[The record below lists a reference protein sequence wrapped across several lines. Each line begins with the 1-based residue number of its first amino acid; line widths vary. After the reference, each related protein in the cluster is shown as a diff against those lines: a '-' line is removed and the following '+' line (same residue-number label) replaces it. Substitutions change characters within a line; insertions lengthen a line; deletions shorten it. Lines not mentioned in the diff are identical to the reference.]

1 MTSIRVLSDIKGH
14 DSVLQQLIA
23 ISLCIML
30 NYTSYKNPGFW
41 LVNSRCIFRVFSYL
55 GLISFIFTTV
65 GVFAWGFNIFF
76 LCAVVFAITYFT
88 FLPSRASNRQI
99 HSEYFLFTFIR
110 MVTWL
115 IKFETRKYSDV
126 NVFPFFTLAC
136 FKPPNSSGIPIKKN
150 NKIQIPQKVY
160 NKLKCS
166 LKKPNKN
173 RIFLKTTDK
182 RSYNIYLASVLN
194 NIRCN

>member
-76 LCAVVFAITYFT
+76 LCAVVFAIAYFT

-136 FKPPNSSGIPIKKN
+136 FKPPNSSGIHNVVSNTPRLSGIRTHN
-150 NKIQIPQKVY
+150 V
-160 NKLKCS
+160 LMG
-166 LKKPNKN
+166 
-173 RIFLKTTDK
+173 TDCIGSNGNYK
-182 RSYNIYLASVLN
+182 ANYHTITVMTAPSIESGE
-194 NIRCN
+194 IS

>member
-1 MTSIRVLSDIKGH
+1 LWNHLDMTSIRVLSDIKGH

-76 LCAVVFAITYFT
+76 LCAVVFAIAYFT

-110 MVTWL
+110 MVTL
-115 IKFETRKYSDV
+115 QNIVFSPIQLVKFCNTFLVRISAWKFMTISCRRS
-126 NVFPFFTLAC
+126 LATE
-136 FKPPNSSGIPIKKN
+136 IN
-150 NKIQIPQKVY
+150 NLKIV
-160 NKLKCS
+160 LT
-166 LKKPNKN
+166 
-173 RIFLKTTDK
+173 F
-182 RSYNIYLASVLN
+182 RS
-194 NIRCN
+194 